1 MKEAKLFHPPTS
13 NNLKQFNYEEKKVG
27 LQTIVWRKPIPFPA
41 IFLSNFHVRKY
52 AIRTTEQN
60 YFRKLKTNHIIERPR
75 TSDQRHGCKILYN
88 HEQVKSQRQFDL
100 KMQEKP
106 LEEVIKKCLENT
118 NLVYKIVDDVF
129 VITPKSTTSKED
141 EKKAKEIT
149 GVVVDVKG
157 DSIPGVTV
165 TIKGTTIGTSTD
177 ANGLFKMTIPPT

>member
-1 MKEAKLFHPPTS
+1 MRKKKSVCKLLYGGSLFLFLQFFLAISTLGS
-13 NNLKQFNYEEKKVG
+13 TLYAQQNRIISVNLKQ
-27 LQTIVWRKPIPFPA
+27 TT
-41 IFLSNFHVRKY
+41 LSNVLEH
-52 AIRTTEQN
+52 
-60 YFRKLKTNHIIERPR
+60 LTNVM
-75 TSDQRHGCKILYN
+75 GCKILYN

-177 ANGLFKMTIPPT
+177 ANGLFKMTIPANLKEVSLVFSFIGMESQ